1 MKLTMLAKQ
10 LLRFQQFS
18 ISRAEVRLGFDED
31 YIEMS
36 IERAIKEVGRWTQRK
51 EGEGVEV
58 LDGEIG
64 VKPSLP
70 RDWDGNAR

>member
-10 LLRFQQFS
+10 LLRFQQYS
-18 ISRAEVRLGFDED
+18 ISRAEVRLGFDGD
-31 YIEMS
+31 YIDMS
-36 IERAIKEVGRWTQRK
+36 IERAIKEVGNWTKWK

-58 LDGEIG
+58 LDGEIS
-64 VKPSLP
+64 VKPFLP